1 MRKSANERRLTAQ
14 RLVALFL
21 LGCALFNY
29 PVLSLF
35 NHPAQLLGIPLLYAY
50 LFGAWVALIALI
62 AWAVERG
69 SD

>member
-1 MRKSANERRLTAQ
+1 MIRPSIKGQ

-35 NHPAQLLGIPLLYAY
+35 NHSGTVFGIPVLYAY
-50 LFGAWVALIALI
+50 LFAAWSLLIGLLAFVI
-62 AWAVERG
+62 EKK
-69 SD
+69 

>member
-14 RLVALFL
+14 RMIALFL

-35 NHPAQLLGIPLLYAY
+35 NHAGQVFGIPLLYAY
-50 LFGAWVALIALI
+50 LFGAWVLLIGLI

-69 SD
+69 GD